1 MAAFDY
7 IALDARGKEKKGV
20 LEGDNARQVRAQL
33 RDMGLA
39 PLSVDAVVQK
49 AAAGAPVKAGGAG
62 RVRSISSAD
71 LALLTR
77 QLATLVRSALPVEE
91 ALKAVAEQTEKPR
104 IKSMLLSV
112 RARVVEGHTLAD
124 GLADF
129 PGVFSHLF
137 RAMVAAGERSG
148 HLDEVLERLAD
159 YTESRQQMKSKIQ
172 LALVY
177 PAILT
182 FMAIA
187 VVSGLLAYVVPKV
200 VNQFEHMHAELP
212 LMTRIMIGLSDGL
225 RAYGLLILA
234 AIAGLVFLSRF
245 LLKSDA
251 RRQRFHG
258 WILRAPA
265 FGKVVR
271 GLNTARFAR
280 TLSILAASGV
290 PLLEGLRISGDVL
303 SNLQLKQAVEDA
315 TTRVREGSSLRNA
328 LAQSGFFPPMMLH
341 MIASGENSGELEEM
355 LRRAADNQ
363 DREFENLVAVS
374 LSLFEPL
381 LILTMGVL
389 VLLIVMA
396 ILLPIFQLNTL
407 VNA

>member
-1 MAAFDY
+1 MAAFEY
-7 IALDARGKEKKGV
+7 LALDAKGKEKKGV

-33 RDMGLA
+33 RELGLA
-39 PLSVDAVVQK
+39 PLSVEAVVQK
-49 AAAGAPVKAGGAG
+49 AQAGEKARSAG
-62 RVRSISSAD
+62 FVRRISSAD
-71 LALLTR
+71 LALMTR

-91 ALKAVAEQTEKPR
+91 ALKAVAEQTEKPK
-104 IKSMLLSV
+104 IKSMLLAV

-124 GLADF
+124 GLGDF
-129 PGVFSHLF
+129 PGVFDRLF

-182 FMAIA
+182 LMAIA

-200 VNQFEHMHAELP
+200 VAQFEHMHAQLP

-225 RAYGLLILA
+225 RDYGIFILA
-234 AIAGLVFLSRF
+234 ALAGGVFLFRYLMKTES
-245 LLKSDA
+245 
-251 RRQRFHG
+251 RQRGFDG
-258 WILRAPA
+258 WLLRAPA
-265 FGKVVR
+265 LGKVIR

-280 TLSILAASGV
+280 TLSILSASAV
-290 PLLEGLRISGDVL
+290 PLLEGLRIAGEVL
-303 SNLQLKQAVEDA
+303 SNLALKAAVEEA
-315 TTRVREGSSLRNA
+315 STRVREGSSLRQA
-328 LAQSGFFPPMMLH
+328 LSQSGYFPPMMLH
-341 MIASGENSGELEEM
+341 MIASGESSGELDDM
-355 LRRAADNQ
+355 LKRAADNQ

-381 LILTMGVL
+381 LILTMGMVVL
-389 VLLIVMA
+389 MIVMA

-407 VNA
+407 VNG